1 MRVVFNALK
10 LTDPRPRA
18 ILPTMSGI
26 TPPRLTT
33 KSFSI
38 CYYDGNTGEP
48 ICTHAYLNNEGKVK
62 DTVQLARERRPEPYD
77 GLLLW
82 DINIIEEEEEGPKQR
97 KISGFDNT
105 GNHKTPT
112 TNEVA

>member
-1 MRVVFNALK
+1 M
-10 LTDPRPRA
+10 P
-18 ILPTMSGI
+18 GI

-33 KSFSI
+33 ESFSI

-48 ICTHAYLNNEGKVK
+48 ICTHAYLNCEGKVK
-62 DTVQLARERRPEPYD
+62 DTVQIAIDRKPEHD
-77 GLLLW
+77 GLVLW

-112 TNEVA
+112 TNEIA

>member
-1 MRVVFNALK
+1 MFFNALK
-10 LTDPRPRA
+10 LTDPHPRA

-38 CYYDGNTGEP
+38 CYYDGNTGEV
-48 ICTHAYLNNEGKVK
+48 ISNTAFFNNTGKVK
-62 DTVQLARERRPEPYD
+62 DSVQSAIDCKPEYD
-77 GLLLW
+77 GLVLW

-112 TNEVA
+112 TNEIA